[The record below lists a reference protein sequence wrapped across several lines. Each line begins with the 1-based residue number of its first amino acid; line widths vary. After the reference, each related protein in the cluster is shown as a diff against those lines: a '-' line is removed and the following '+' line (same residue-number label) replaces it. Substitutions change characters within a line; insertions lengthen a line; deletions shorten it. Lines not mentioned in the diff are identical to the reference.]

1 MHFRTASDGGA
12 NGGEMAK
19 SRAVDVTPIVQGK
32 LPQSSCVD
40 TINVLFTCIGRRV
53 SLLNSFRRAA
63 KQLRVKACFF
73 GTDTTEL
80 SSALQ
85 LCDKGFLVKPITHAA
100 YIEELLAIV
109 QANCVRLLVPTVDL
123 DLKLLAHNRSKF
135 DSLGC
140 RVLVST
146 AKVVDICQD
155 KRKTYRFLVKHGF
168 DTPFTT
174 SIRSAL
180 ITHIPKKKLTW
191 PCFLK
196 PWDGYAS
203 RGNAVVN
210 SRQELRFYGKRI
222 PNAICQEFVEGT
234 EHTCD
239 VYVDFDMKVRCVVPR
254 RRIEVRAGEISKGQV
269 VKHPAV
275 MREAA
280 RLVETLGAGPGVI
293 TLQLFLTKEGAAK
306 FIEINPRFG
315 GGVPLSIQ
323 AGADFPKWIL
333 QELLGRKTD
342 IRFDAFKDE
351 LVMLR
356 YDGEVWLDN
365 PDDQR
370 ITK

>member
-1 MHFRTASDGGA
+1 
-12 NGGEMAK
+12 MAK
-19 SRAVDVTPIVQGK
+19 SRAVDAIPVVRGK
-32 LPQSSCVD
+32 LPRPPCAE
-40 TINVLFTCIGRRV
+40 TMNVLFTCIGRRV
-53 SLLNSFRRAA
+53 SLLRSFRRAA
-63 KQLRVKACFF
+63 KQLKREACFF

-80 SSALQ
+80 SPALQ
-85 LCDKGFLVKPITHAA
+85 LCDKGFLVRPITHAA

-109 QANCVRLLVPTVDL
+109 RANRVSLLVPTVDL
-123 DLKLLAHNRSKF
+123 DLRLLAQNRSKF
-135 DSLGC
+135 DSMGC
-140 RVLVST
+140 RVLVS
-146 AKVVDICQD
+146 APEVVDICQD
-155 KRKTYRFLVKHGF
+155 KRKTYRFLVKHRF

-180 ITHIPKKKLTW
+180 QTQISAKRISW

-210 SRQELRFYGKRI
+210 NRQELLFYAKRI
-222 PNAICQEFVEGT
+222 PNPICQEFIAGS

-239 VYVDFDMKVRCVVPR
+239 VYVDFDMKLRCVVPR

-269 VKHPAV
+269 VKHPHI

-280 RLVETLGAGPGVI
+280 RLVETLRAGPGVI
-293 TLQLFLTKEGAAK
+293 TLQLFLTKNDEVK

-333 QELLGRKTD
+333 QELLGRKTN
-342 IRFDAFKDE
+342 IRFDGFRDR

-356 YDGEVWLDN
+356 YDGEVWLEN
-365 PDDQR
+365 PNDQR
-370 ITK
+370 VRK